1 MDLKGILEVFREQRH
16 DFINHLQ
23 VISGYLQLQ
32 KQEIARDYIQK
43 VSGLLREQ
51 GKIFHLKIPEVTTVL
66 LVEQKKARDYGIEV
80 IFDLRDDLANC
91 SIPGDVIGAL
101 LETIFYIIISYL
113 ASFGLANGRLEV
125 SLAGERKQCIWRFC
139 FVKPVAKE
147 IPALVHQQISLFRQ
161 RLALY
166 KGEVTLAEEREEGC
180 ITVII

>member
-1 MDLKGILEVFREQRH
+1 MDLKGILEVVREQRH

-32 KQEIARDYIQK
+32 KQEIAHDYIQK
-43 VSGLLREQ
+43 ISGLLREQ
-51 GKIFHLKIPEVTTVL
+51 GKIFCLKIPEVTTVL

-80 IFDLRDDLANC
+80 IFDIQDDLANC
-91 SIPGDVIGAL
+91 STSGDVIGTL
-101 LETIFYIIISYL
+101 LETVFYVIISYL

-125 SLAGERKQCIWRFC
+125 SLVWERKRCIWRFC
-139 FVKPVAKE
+139 FAKPAARE
-147 IPALVHQQISLFRQ
+147 IPALVHQQINLFRQ

-166 KGEVTLAEEREEGC
+166 KGEVTLTEKKEEGC

>member
-1 MDLKGILEVFREQRH
+1 MDLKGILEVLREQRH

-32 KQEIARDYIQK
+32 KQEIAHDYIQK
-43 VSGLLREQ
+43 TSVLLREQ
-51 GKIFHLKIPEVTTVL
+51 GKIFRLKIPEVTTVL

-80 IFDLRDDLANC
+80 IFDIQDDLANC
-91 SIPGDVIGAL
+91 SISGDVMGAL

-125 SLAGERKQCIWRFC
+125 SLAGERKRCIWRLHFA
-139 FVKPVAKE
+139 KPAARE

-166 KGEVTLAEEREEGC
+166 KGEVTLTEKREEGW